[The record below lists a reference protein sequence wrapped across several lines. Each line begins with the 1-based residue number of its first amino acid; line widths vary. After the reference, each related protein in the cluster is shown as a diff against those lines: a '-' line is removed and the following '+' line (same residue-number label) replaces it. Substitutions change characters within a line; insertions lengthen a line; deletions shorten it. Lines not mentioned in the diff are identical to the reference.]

1 MAKVADTI
9 LRESLLSHAE
19 NIAIECGKRALSYRH
34 LLEPAIAL
42 QDSLVDLFGAQSAI
56 GVLADKTIAGY
67 QCIASAFLSGKVY
80 VPLNVRYPLE
90 RNIKIIEQS
99 GVRLLLVDESCRDL
113 AMSLYHFFEGR
124 LGLLILDN
132 CEIEGQQ
139 SSGKLSYDH
148 LASDEDSLSEQRSEY
163 ESLEAEGSEIAY
175 LMFTSGSTGEPKGVP
190 ISDRNLSAYL
200 QQINQC
206 FDFTPQDRFSQF
218 FDFTFDLSMHDLLVC
233 WANGA
238 CLCAAD
244 KMAMLMP
251 LQFAKRKK
259 LTVWFSVPSL
269 GLTAKDLLRQRFS
282 AFRLESIRYSF
293 FCGEAL
299 PQSLA
304 EEWSQITVQSPVVNL
319 YGPTEATIA
328 FTWHVYD
335 HDADKHQP
343 VVSIGRAIVDNQVA
357 VLDSDGVKSANAEL
371 CLSGDQ
377 VFEGYWRRS
386 DLTQSAFHL
395 QVNDDGED
403 LRWYRTGDIASYSDN
418 GELVFHG
425 RSDRQV
431 QVMGFRVELQEVE
444 HVLREISGQG
454 TLAIIPFPLNDI
466 GEALGLTAFI
476 KESYEGV
483 DDLRLLCEERLP
495 HYMIPREFIRLKEF
509 PYNASGKLDYSQ
521 LRQMVSAS

>member
-1 MAKVADTI
+1 MATVANTI
-9 LRESLLSHAE
+9 LRQSLSLHAD
-19 NIAIECGKRALSYRH
+19 NIAIECGSRQLSYRQ
-34 LLEPAIAL
+34 LLEPALAL
-42 QDSLVDLFGAQSAI
+42 QTTLADVFKAQSAV
-56 GVLADKTIAGY
+56 GVLADKTVSGY
-67 QCIASAFLSGKVY
+67 QCIASVFLSGKTY
-80 VPLNVRYPLE
+80 VPLNMRYPLE
-90 RNIKIIEQS
+90 RNIKIIQQS
-99 GVRLLLVDESCRDL
+99 GIQLLLVDERCREL
-113 AMSLYHFFEGR
+113 AMSLYHFFKGR

-132 CEIEGQQ
+132 HEIDGQQ
-139 SSGKLSYDH
+139 NSGELSFD
-148 LASDEDSLSEQRSEY
+148 LMPSDKQTVNEHAPEFDEHEV
-163 ESLEAEGSEIAY
+163 AY

-190 ISDRNLSAYL
+190 ISDSNLSAYL
-200 QQINQC
+200 GQINKC

-218 FDFTFDLSMHDLLVC
+218 FDFTFDLSMHDILVC

-269 GLTAKDLLRQRFS
+269 ALTAKDLLRQRFS

-299 PQSLA
+299 PQTLA
-304 EEWSQITVQSPVVNL
+304 EEWSQITQQAPVVNL

-335 HDADKHQP
+335 HDTDKQQP
-343 VVSIGRAIVDNQVA
+343 VVSIGRAIMSNKVA
-357 VLDSDGVKSANAEL
+357 ILDSQGEGAVHAEL

-377 VFEGYWRRS
+377 VFDGYWQRP
-386 DLTQSAFHL
+386 DLSENAFHIH
-395 QVNDDGED
+395 VKDNAED
-403 LRWYRTGDIASYSDN
+403 TRWYRTGDVASYSDN
-418 GELVFHG
+418 GELLFHG

-466 GEALGLTAFI
+466 GEAVGLTAFI
-476 KESYEGV
+476 TESYQEL
-483 DDLRLLCEERLP
+483 DSLKSLCEQRIP
-495 HYMIPREFIRLKEF
+495 HYMVPREFIQLKEF
-509 PYNASGKLDYSQ
+509 PYNASGKLDYQ
-521 LRQMVSAS
+521 ELKKIATLADI